1 MFIAKSRSLKERGDT
16 IVEVLISIAV
26 ISTVMAGAF
35 ITTNHS
41 LQGTRQAQERVNGL
55 KLVESQI
62 ELIKAVASTNSN
74 ALYGAGAP
82 TNYCITPASVVV
94 TSTNAACAVDTT
106 GAPTGTQPVFHLS
119 ISRTGNT
126 FTITN
131 NWTNIR
137 GGSDRVIMK
146 YRMYQQ

>member
-1 MFIAKSRSLKERGDT
+1 MFVGKINALKERGDT

-26 ISTVMAGAF
+26 ITTVMAGAF

-62 ELIKAVASTNSN
+62 ELIKAVASTNSD
-74 ALYGAGAP
+74 ALFGGGVP
-82 TNYCITPASVVV
+82 VSYCITPASVVV

-106 GAPTGTQPVFHLS
+106 GAPTGTEPVFHLS
-119 ISRTGNT
+119 ITRTGNT
-126 FTITN
+126 FTIRN
-131 NWTNIR
+131 SWNNIR
-137 GGSDRVIMK
+137 GARDNVEMK
-146 YRMYQQ
+146 YRMYQ